1 MIIQKIV
8 IAGAGTMGSSMAQI
22 YAEYFDD
29 VILYNHRQETLELAK
44 ERIESNVA
52 TLVETGNLTKEKA
65 GSLLGALSYTTSM
78 ECFKTC
84 DFVAENLSENL
95 EIKDDFYKKLS
106 EVISNTAVITT
117 NTSGMSINL
126 LSRSVKWPERFI
138 GMHWFN
144 PPHLVPLIEII
155 KGEKTRE
162 DVAQTV
168 YDLSLKIGKKP
179 VLVNRDIPGF
189 AANRLQFAILREA
202 LDLVQFHWW
211 DFDVPGMMETAFD
224 LVRLQEKGKIRNIG
238 MCNMDTN
245 ALKQMVDAGIP
256 VVSNQAQYSVF
267 DRRPERTLLDYSAE
281 HGIYTFAYGT
291 LAGGFLAERY
301 MGKAYEAPET
311 RSQVK
316 YMQIIEDSLGWDG
329 MQKLLPVL
337 KSIADH
343 HGVSIA
349 NVATQYILNQK
360 SVGAV
365 MVGTRN
371 SKHVQSNLQTLA
383 FDLTED
389 EMKQIRDFVNQ
400 YPTPEGEC
408 YELERTSPRYKGIIL
423 TDRNHLMK

>member
-1 MIIQKIV
+1 
-8 IAGAGTMGSSMAQI
+8 
-22 YAEYFDD
+22 
-29 VILYNHRQETLELAK
+29 
-44 ERIESNVA
+44 
-52 TLVETGNLTKEKA
+52 
-65 GSLLGALSYTTSM
+65 
-78 ECFKTC
+78 
-84 DFVAENLSENL
+84 
-95 EIKDDFYKKLS
+95 
-106 EVISNTAVITT
+106 
-117 NTSGMSINL
+117 
-126 LSRSVKWPERFI
+126 
-138 GMHWFN
+138 MH
-144 PPHLVPLIEII
+144 
-155 KGEKTRE
+155 
-162 DVAQTV
+162 
-168 YDLSLKIGKKP
+168 
-179 VLVNRDIPGF
+179 
-189 AANRLQFAILREA
+189 REA

-211 DFDVPGMMETAFD
+211 DFNVPGMMETAFD
-224 LVRLQEKGKIRNIG
+224 LVKLQEKGKIRNIG

-301 MGKAYEAPET
+301 MGKTYEAPET

-337 KSIADH
+337 KAIADN

-371 SKHVQSNLQTLA
+371 SKHVRSNIQTLE
-383 FDLTED
+383 FDLTAE
-389 EMKQIRDFVNQ
+389 EMKTIRDFIDR
-400 YPTPEGEC
+400 YPTPDGEC

-423 TDRNHLMK
+423 TDRNHVDK